1 MERNEETGMNRRTE
15 LSRWTED
22 RLAALRPESEWE
34 PSVARGLALL
44 RERQRAQHGGG
55 KRYAWLTAG
64 VVATCVPLMAVPATR
79 AFAERCVSACVNQ
92 SSWVRDLLTGN
103 MSGPST
109 VFIKREDREMA
120 PDFTLNDASGDPVT
134 LSALRGKVVLLN
146 FWATWCVPCNV
157 EIPWFIE
164 LQKSRKSAGL
174 EILGVSLDDD
184 GWKSVKP
191 YVEARNVNYRMVI
204 GDQDVARLYDGVTS
218 LPTTL
223 IIDRSG
229 RIAAVHVGLCSK
241 REYEGDVNAVLREE

>member
-1 MERNEETGMNRRTE
+1 M
-15 LSRWTED
+15 SRWIGD
-22 RLAALRPESEWE
+22 RMAVLRPDREWE
-34 PSVARGLALL
+34 PSIARGLALL
-44 RERQRAQHGGG
+44 RERQRAEHGRGRG
-55 KRYAWLTAG
+55 YAWRMA
-64 VVATCVPLMAVPATR
+64 VVAATCVPLMAVPATR

-92 SSWVRDLLTGN
+92 SGWLRDLLTGN
-103 MSGPST
+103 ISDRST
-109 VFIKREDREMA
+109 VFIERQNREMA

-146 FWATWCVPCNV
+146 FWATWCVPCQL
-157 EIPWFIE
+157 EIPWFVE
-164 LQKSRKSAGL
+164 LQESRKSAGL

-191 YVEARNVNYRMVI
+191 YVEARKVNYRIAI
-204 GDQDVARLYDGVTS
+204 GNPEVTRLYDGVTS

-241 REYEGDVNAVLREE
+241 REYAGDVNAVLREQ